1 MRKDNIGSNDTHTA
15 WVWFFSG
22 FIIDPAV
29 LFVAKLYF
37 CFFSS
42 FPRIGLDEKKPVFN
56 MCIV

>member
-1 MRKDNIGSNDTHTA
+1 MRKDNIGSNDTYTA

-37 CFFSS
+37 CFF
-42 FPRIGLDEKKPVFN
+42 PRIGFEEKKPVFN
-56 MCIV
+56 MCLV